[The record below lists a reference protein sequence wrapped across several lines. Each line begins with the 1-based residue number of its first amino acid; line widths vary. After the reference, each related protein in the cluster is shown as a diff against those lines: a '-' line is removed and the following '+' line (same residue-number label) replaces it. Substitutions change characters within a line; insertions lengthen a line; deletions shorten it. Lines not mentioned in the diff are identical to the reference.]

1 MVRLWIDPIIAK
13 YFKRKKISPNQ
24 HLDENADGSLDITL
38 HITSAMEIAPL
49 VLMWIPN
56 VVVLEPKSLRD
67 FIASSTENYLKRIA
81 ESS

>member
-1 MVRLWIDPIIAK
+1 MVRLWIDPKIAK

-24 HLDENADGSLDITL
+24 HLDENTDGSLDITL

-56 VVVLEPKSLRD
+56 VVVLEPKDLRE
-67 FIASSTENYLKRIA
+67 FIQAQTQSYVQRVQEIS
-81 ESS
+81 